1 MRPNRAAATLGT
13 AVPIGAAILL
23 GVAILGGTMLA
34 ACASQ
39 SDRFYTL
46 SPMPDGPPAPRTA
59 FTTQVVLSI
68 SVPALAD
75 RRAMVLDSPGNRV
88 TILEHERW
96 AAPISDLIAQ
106 TLAGDIERRRPDV
119 MVAGRGFGSSPVK
132 IRIEIVELSARAAGS
147 ALLEAHWRIMD
158 AESKSDV
165 VGSEVFTAPVASA
178 DYAAVARAF
187 SVTVGSL
194 ADRLAE
200 KLPAR

>member
-1 MRPNRAAATLGT
+1 MRVKRAAALL
-13 AVPIGAAILL
+13 GAAILP
-23 GVAILGGTMLA
+23 GVAILLGGTMLA

-46 SPMPDGPPAPRTA
+46 SPMPDSPPAPRAA
-59 FTTQVVLSI
+59 FTTQFVLSI
-68 SVPALAD
+68 SVPAVVD
-75 RRAMVLDSPGNRV
+75 RRSMVLDTPGNQV

-119 MVAGRGFGSSPVK
+119 MVAGRGFGSAPVK
-132 IRIEIVELSARAAGS
+132 IRIDIVELSARAAGN
-147 ALLEAHWRIMD
+147 ATLEAHWLIAD
-158 AESKSDV
+158 AESKTDV

-187 SVTVGSL
+187 SLAVSSL

>member
-1 MRPNRAAATLGT
+1 MRPTRPAALL
-13 AVPIGAAILL
+13 GAAILP
-23 GVAILGGTMLA
+23 GVAILLGGAMLA

-46 SPMPDGPPAPRTA
+46 SPMPDSAPAPRAA

-68 SVPALAD
+68 SDPAVVD
-75 RRAMVLDSPGNRV
+75 RRAMVLDTPGNQV

-119 MVAGRGFGSSPVK
+119 MVAVRGFGSSTVK
-132 IRIEIVELSARAAGS
+132 IRIDISELSARAAGN
-147 ALLEAHWRIMD
+147 ATLEAHWRIAD
-158 AESKSDV
+158 AESKSDL
-165 VGSEVFTAPVASA
+165 VGSETFTAPIASG
-178 DYAAVARAF
+178 DYAAVAHAF
-187 SVTVGSL
+187 SVTVSSL